1 MRHQGFRNNSLV
13 AFGMYFD
20 RDVIVAVKIVAS
32 TRHRNWYLLSQ
43 KLLWKSLENSLST
56 NIYTKKYRCCTKGH
70 HNSVKDKFRKRLGDG
85 G

>member
-1 MRHQGFRNNSLV
+1 MRHKGFWHNSLV

-20 RDVIVAVKIVAS
+20 RDVMVAVKIVAL

-56 NIYTKKYRCCTKGH
+56 NLYKKVQMLYEMA
-70 HNSVKDKFRKRLGDG
+70 S
-85 G
+85 